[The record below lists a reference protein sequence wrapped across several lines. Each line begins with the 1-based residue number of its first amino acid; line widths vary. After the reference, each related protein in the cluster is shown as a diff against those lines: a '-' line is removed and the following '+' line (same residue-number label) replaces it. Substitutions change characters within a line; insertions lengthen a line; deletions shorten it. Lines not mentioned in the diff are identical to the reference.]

1 MRQAPPLGFTLVEML
16 VALTLLGVGVA
27 AWLTTTTVA
36 VRIAGAASRETAA
49 HRRARSL
56 AGSLT
61 GSTCEALAPASRAGE
76 SWTVDVR
83 PNGVRS
89 IRIVVPF
96 LGERTLQHARY
107 EVVVLC

>member
-1 MRQAPPLGFTLVEML
+1 MRQAPHGFTLVEML

-27 AWLTTTTVA
+27 AWLTTTTLA
-36 VRIAGAASRETAA
+36 VRIAGAAGRETAA
-49 HRRARSL
+49 HQRARSL

-61 GSTCEALAPASRAGE
+61 GGTCEALAPASRPEE
-76 SWTVDVR
+76 SWTVDTR

-89 IRIVVPF
+89 IHVVVPF
-96 LGERTLQHARY
+96 VGERMLQHARY